1 MNLFEKIFSYQ
12 LTSALEEHG
21 TYTLTTQERIWLKTM
36 LAHPV
41 AREAL
46 SPDLIAKIIDSI
58 PEEQQLLFQPVLV
71 EKAGSHQHHMYH
83 TLIQP
88 LRKSIRQQQC
98 VSIRYE
104 NKHGQST
111 GDQPAVP
118 WRLEFS
124 MVKREWYLIW
134 YNLRSQVAM
143 TTRLIRITQIKALP
157 AIEISQYNRIQQY
170 MEQKVTA
177 NQHQALIQILPQ
189 YNIELTR
196 ILHAFSCFDK
206 QVTFNEDTQTYHIHL
221 VFDGS
226 ETHYILSKLRSLGK
240 RVIVLE
246 NDYLQW
252 RLFDASTK
260 ALSRY
265 GVDSLSQ

>member
-157 AIEISQYNRIQQY
+157 DIEISQYNQIQQY
-170 MEQKVTA
+170 MEQKATA

>member
-170 MEQKVTA
+170 MEQKATA

>member
-12 LTSALEEHG
+12 LTSVLEEHG

-36 LAHPV
+36 LDHPI
-41 AREAL
+41 AGEAL
-46 SPDLIAKIIDSI
+46 SADLIAKIIDCI
-58 PEEQQLLFQPVLV
+58 PEEQQLLFQPALV
-71 EKAGSHQHHMYH
+71 EKAGSHHHHMYH

-88 LRKSIRQQQC
+88 LRKSIRQQEC
-98 VSIRYE
+98 VSIQYE
-104 NKHGQST
+104 NKHGQVT
-111 GDQPAVP
+111 GMQPAVP

-143 TTRLIRITQIKALP
+143 TTRLIRITQIEDLP
-157 AIEISQYNRIQQY
+157 AIESTQYNQIQQY
-170 MEQKVTA
+170 MEQKATA
-177 NQHQALIQILPQ
+177 NQHQALIEILPQ
-189 YNIELTR
+189 YNIELSR
-196 ILHAFSCFDK
+196 ILHAFSCFEK
-206 QVTFNEDTQTYHIHL
+206 QVKFSEDTQTYRIHL

-226 ETHYILSKLRSLGK
+226 ETHYVLSKLRSLGK
-240 RVIVLE
+240 RVVVLE
-246 NDYLQW
+246 NNYLQW

-265 GVDSLSQ
+265 GIDQI